1 MRALDITLS
10 LIALIVLA
18 PVMLIA
24 AIAVKC
30 SSPGPVLYRAQRVGR
45 FGQLFTLYK
54 FRSMRIDLTGH
65 APRITGSDDPR
76 ITRVGRVLRNTKLDE
91 LPQFFNTLK
100 GDMSLVGPRPE
111 DPKLVETYSAEQ
123 RRVLTVKPGITSP
136 ATVLNRHEE
145 DALAGPNPEEVYRR
159 DVLPAKLKIEL
170 DYLDRRS
177 VVEDLRVLGQ
187 TVAALFSRRTRLEPH
202 RGSEW
207 RI

>member
-10 LIALIVLA
+10 LLALIVLA
-18 PVMLIA
+18 PVMLLV
-24 AIAVKC
+24 AIAVKF
-30 SSPGPVLYRAQRVGR
+30 SSPGPVLYRAQRAGR

-54 FRSMRIDLTGH
+54 FRSMRVDLTGR
-65 APRITGSDDPR
+65 APRITGSGDPR
-76 ITRVGRVLRNTKLDE
+76 ITRVGRLLRDTKLDE

-111 DPKLVETYSAEQ
+111 DPKLVESYSAEQ
-123 RRVLTVKPGITSP
+123 RRVLTVKPGLTSP

-145 DALAGPNPEEVYRR
+145 DVLAGPNPEEVYRR

-170 DYLDRRS
+170 DYLDRRT
-177 VVEDLRVLGQ
+177 VMEDLRVLAH
-187 TVAALFSRRTRLEPH
+187 TVAALFSRRARLEPD

>member
-10 LIALIVLA
+10 LLALVVLA
-18 PVMLIA
+18 PVMLVV

-30 SSPGPVLYRAQRVGR
+30 SSPGPVLYRAQRSGR
-45 FGQLFTLYK
+45 YGQVFTLYK
-54 FRSMRIDLTGH
+54 FRSMRVDLPGRW
-65 APRITGSDDPR
+65 PRITGSGDPR

-91 LPQFFNTLK
+91 LPQFFNALK

-111 DPKLVETYSAEQ
+111 DPKVVETYSAEQ

-145 DALAGPNPEEVYRR
+145 ELLTGPDPEETYRR
-159 DVLPAKLKIEL
+159 DVLPVKLKIEL
-170 DYLDRRS
+170 EYLERRT
-177 VVEDLRVLGQ
+177 VVEDLRVLGH
-187 TVAALFSRRTRLEPH
+187 TIGALFARRPRLDPD
-202 RGSEW
+202 RGSQW